1 MQVTAAR
8 KEQFDDDQFVWFLVP
23 VGLRV
28 VAIQHEK
35 TKLYISM
42 NSDSRIFASVNLAF
56 LDFIERTTVFQ
67 ELYTKDCKFKEN
79 VFENYWCIYSSIE

>member
-56 LDFIERTTVFQ
+56 LILYRENNRISGALHKGLQIQRER
-67 ELYTKDCKFKEN
+67 L
-79 VFENYWCIYSSIE
+79 